1 MDTVKGSLITINVE
15 TEFILTMEMRNKK
28 VKGYI
33 TMVNAQAVLID
44 SKVGMMSQKVG
55 FGLNERTMLN
65 LKPEKP
71 CTIGFERIF
80 NSYIGKFSS

>member
-1 MDTVKGSLITINVE
+1 MDKINGSLITINVE

-44 SKVGMMSQKVG
+44 SKVGMMSQKVC
-55 FGLNERTMLN
+55 NQ
-65 LKPEKP
+65 
-71 CTIGFERIF
+71 
-80 NSYIGKFSS
+80 SV